1 MTIAD
6 RIKYYRNL
14 RGLTQTELAQRAGVQ
29 FSAISKYELG
39 TVSNIPIDRI
49 GRLADALDVTPGIL
63 LGIEEDTID
72 PCMSEIHNKLVTRL
86 LLLDDDEKAVLLQ
99 MADQMI
105 KLKERSSSSSSI

>member
-6 RIKYYRNL
+6 RIKYYRNI
-14 RGLTQTELAQRAGVQ
+14 RGLTQTELAARAGVQ

-49 GRLADALDVTPGIL
+49 ERLAEALDVTPGIL
-63 LGIEEDTID
+63 IGYEADLID
-72 PCMSEIHNKLVTRL
+72 PCMSEVHNKLVTRL
-86 LLLDDDEKAVLLQ
+86 QYLDDDEKAVLLQ

-105 KLKERSSSSSSI
+105 KLKERSPR